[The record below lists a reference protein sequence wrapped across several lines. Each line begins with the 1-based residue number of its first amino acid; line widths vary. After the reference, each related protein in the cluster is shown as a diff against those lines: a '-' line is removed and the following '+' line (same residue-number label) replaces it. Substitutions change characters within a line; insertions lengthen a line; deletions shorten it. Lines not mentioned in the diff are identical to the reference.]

1 MPIFIYLGL
10 PIHYVFLSRK
20 INLQRYIMSSKSKS
34 LMTGAQNTS
43 KSMINPVSTSSQ
55 QELQFGAD
63 LTLALN
69 KIENEYVSKM
79 AAKKYLE
86 IPELFT
92 QYLSLND
99 TMMTSISKQRNTN
112 LRLLFQIA
120 KDGLLGSLNSKTL
133 NELNVDLN
141 FQTLMLNKKVDDIL
155 SGKNEVVALGD
166 VQGEF
171 TVVKTFKL
179 APIYSYYIYL
189 YGMPAYGVGFD
200 AAKLSLLVSI
210 MNKYGINP
218 YK

>member
-1 MPIFIYLGL
+1 M
-10 PIHYVFLSRK
+10 SR
-20 INLQRYIMSSKSKS
+20 SKS

-43 KSMINPVSTSSQ
+43 KSMVNPVSTSSQ

-63 LTLALN
+63 LTHALN
-69 KIENEYVSKM
+69 IIQNQYVSKE

-86 IPELFT
+86 IPELMS

-99 TMMTSISKQRNTN
+99 TMTVSIAKQRNTN
-112 LRLLFQIA
+112 LRLLFNIA
-120 KDGLLGSLNSKTL
+120 NDGLLGALNSKTL
-133 NELNVDLN
+133 NADNIDFN
-141 FQTLMLNKKVDDIL
+141 FQVLMLNKKVDDIL

-171 TVVKTFKL
+171 SITKTFKL
-179 APIYSYYIYL
+179 APLYSYYIYL

-200 AAKLSLLVSI
+200 AGKLSLLVAI

>member
-1 MPIFIYLGL
+1 
-10 PIHYVFLSRK
+10 
-20 INLQRYIMSSKSKS
+20 MSSRSKS

-43 KSMINPVSTSSQ
+43 KSLVNPVSTSSQ

-69 KIENEYVSKM
+69 KIENQYVSKM

-99 TMMTSISKQRNTN
+99 TMMTSIAKQRNTN

-141 FQTLMLNKKVDDIL
+141 FQTLMLNKKVEDIL
-155 SGKNEVVALGD
+155 SGKNEMVALGD
-166 VQGEF
+166 VKGEF
-171 TVVKTFKL
+171 TISKTFKL
-179 APIYSYYIYL
+179 APLYSYYIYL

>member
-1 MPIFIYLGL
+1 M
-10 PIHYVFLSRK
+10 SR
-20 INLQRYIMSSKSKS
+20 SKS

-43 KSMINPVSTSSQ
+43 KSMVNPVSTSSQ

-63 LTLALN
+63 LTHALN
-69 KIENEYVSKM
+69 IIQNQYVSKE

-86 IPELFT
+86 IPELMS

-99 TMMTSISKQRNTN
+99 TMTVSIAKQRNTN
-112 LRLLFQIA
+112 LRLLFNIA
-120 KDGLLGSLNSKTL
+120 NDGLLGALNSKTL
-133 NELNVDLN
+133 NADNIDFN
-141 FQTLMLNKKVDDIL
+141 FQVLMLNKKVDDIL

-171 TVVKTFKL
+171 SITKTFKL
-179 APIYSYYIYL
+179 APLYSYYIYL

-200 AAKLSLLVSI
+200 AGKLSLLVAI
-210 MNKYGINP
+210 MNKYGSNP

>member
-1 MPIFIYLGL
+1 M
-10 PIHYVFLSRK
+10 SR
-20 INLQRYIMSSKSKS
+20 SKS

-43 KSMINPVSTSSQ
+43 KSLVNPVSTSSQ

-63 LTLALN
+63 LTGALN
-69 KIENEYVSKM
+69 TIQNQYV
-79 AAKKYLE
+79 KKEALKQYLE
-86 IPELFT
+86 IPELMS

-99 TMMTSISKQRNTN
+99 TMTASIAKQRNTN

-120 KDGLLGSLNSKTL
+120 NDGLLGALNSKTL
-133 NELNVDLN
+133 NADNIDLK
-141 FQTLMLNKKVDDIL
+141 FQVLMLNKKVDDIL

-166 VQGEF
+166 VRGEF
-171 TVVKTFKL
+171 TITKTFKL
-179 APIYSYYIYL
+179 APLYSYYIYL

-200 AAKLSLLVSI
+200 AAKLSLLVAI